1 MFTAISRDGTIIAYD
16 KKGQGFPVILIDGAL
31 CSRNMGPMPGLS
43 ELLSPEFTVIHYDRR
58 GRNDSGDTAPYSVE
72 KEMEDIDALIKTAGG
87 EADVFGISSGAMLA
101 MTAVSRGLSIRKL
114 AIYEPPFSVDKNAHI
129 TPADSEV
136 KLKKLI
142 ANNDRSGALKFFMK
156 DMIGLPAIFT
166 YIMRLLPVWSKLK
179 RVAHTLP
186 YDAAVMG
193 DFTLPGDMIT
203 SIKIPTLVAGG
214 EKSPAG
220 LKSAVRAVA
229 GMIPNHKFEE
239 LKGQTHNVSPKVLA
253 PILINFFKN
262 RY

>member
-1 MFTAISRDGTIIAYD
+1 MFTAISKDGTTVAYD
-16 KKGQGFPVILIDGAL
+16 KKGRGFPVILIDGAL
-31 CSRNMGPMPGLS
+31 CSRDMGPMPGLS
-43 ELLSPEFTVIHYDRR
+43 ELLSPECTVIHYDRR

-72 KEMEDIDALIKTAGG
+72 KEIEDIDALIKTAGG
-87 EADVFGISSGAMLA
+87 EADLFGISSGAVLA
-101 MTAVSRGLSIRKL
+101 MTAVSRGLAVRKL

-129 TPADSEV
+129 TPADSEA

-142 ANNDRSGALKFFMK
+142 SNNDRSGAVKFFMK
-156 DMIGLPAIFT
+156 DMVGLPAIFA
-166 YIMRLLPVWSKLK
+166 YVMRILPVWSKLK

-193 DFTLPGDMIT
+193 DFTLPRDMIS

-214 EKSPAG
+214 EKSPGG

-229 GMIPNHKFEE
+229 GIIPNNKFEE

-253 PILINFFKN
+253 PVLIQFFKT
-262 RY
+262 

>member
-1 MFTAISRDGTIIAYD
+1 MFTAISKDGTTVAYD
-16 KKGQGFPVILIDGAL
+16 KKGRGFPVILIDGAL
-31 CSRNMGPMPGLS
+31 CSRDMGPMPGLS

-72 KEMEDIDALIKTAGG
+72 KEIEDIDALIKAAGG
-87 EADVFGISSGAMLA
+87 EADVFGISSGAVLA
-101 MTAVSRGLSIRKL
+101 MTAVSRGLAIRKL

-129 TPADSEV
+129 TPADSEA

-142 ANNDRSGALKFFMK
+142 SDNDRSGAVTFFLK
-156 DMIGLPAIFT
+156 DMVGLPAILT
-166 YIMRLLPVWSKLK
+166 YVMRIFPVWFKLK

-193 DFTLPGDMIT
+193 DFTLPRDMIS
-203 SIKIPTLVAGG
+203 SIKIPTLVASG
-214 EKSPAG
+214 EKSPEG

-229 GMIPNHKFEE
+229 GIIPNHKSEE

-253 PILINFFKN
+253 PILTQFFKS
-262 RY
+262 